1 MGPIVAP
8 FRRRRSGTIVPPR
21 SLLSPTSVHDMLA
34 ETEEDSDARL
44 LRLLEALVKKEEAE
58 QIARDNELLAWGRG
72 EAWVPCEAEPVDW
85 PAHHRTRISASS
97 LWSEW

>member
-1 MGPIVAP
+1 
-8 FRRRRSGTIVPPR
+8 
-21 SLLSPTSVHDMLA
+21 MLA